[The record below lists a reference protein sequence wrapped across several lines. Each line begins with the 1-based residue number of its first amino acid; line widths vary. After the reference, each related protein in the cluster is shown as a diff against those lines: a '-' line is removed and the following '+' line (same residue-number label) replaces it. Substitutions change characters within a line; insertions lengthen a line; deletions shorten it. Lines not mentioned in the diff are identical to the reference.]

1 MSEEKKE
8 ETEEIE
14 ETEFENIDENSTDY
28 DEDVEYEYYYVE
40 EGEGEEEE
48 MQLQAY
54 EYKELADNW
63 WREVEFILP
72 GRTEEPT
79 IFEIFHDMMVSNI
92 VGNPKAVEVAGYFV
106 PRVILLEIDHPKRE
120 TEYVRI
126 MISPTD
132 IAPGIPDAE
141 PDLIIHVRYYDF
153 IRTLLGEIDI
163 MAPLWS
169 GGGWILGNMTAALD
183 LRDIMDAANGKDVQP
198 RPKIWPLGSP

>member
-1 MSEEKKE
+1 VCFKLSEEKKK
-8 ETEEIE
+8 ETEEFGE
-14 ETEFENIDENSTDY
+14 KFDDNYE
-28 DEDVEYEYYYVE
+28 EDVIYEYQYEYEYIDE
-40 EGEGEEEE
+40 DQAESGE
-48 MQLQAY
+48 LQTY
-54 EYKELADNW
+54 EYRELADQW
-63 WREVEFILP
+63 WKEVDFILP

-106 PRVILLEIDHPKRE
+106 PRVILLEIEHPRRE

-141 PDLIIHVRYYDF
+141 PDLIIHFRYYDF

-169 GGGWILGNMTAALD
+169 GGGWIIGNMTAALD
-183 LRDIMDAANGKDVQP
+183 LRDIMDAANGKEVQQ